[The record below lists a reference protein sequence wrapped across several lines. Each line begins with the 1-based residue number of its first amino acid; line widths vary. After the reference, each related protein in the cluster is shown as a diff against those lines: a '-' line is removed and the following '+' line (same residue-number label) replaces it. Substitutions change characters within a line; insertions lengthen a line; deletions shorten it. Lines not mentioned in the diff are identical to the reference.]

1 MEYSTFKKYKNTNG
15 RVKNKFYF
23 DDFSDDAIEH
33 KRKYVNDWSEFRE
46 FVGFDDIDLVDNELV
61 IVNMTAF
68 SKSIY
73 ESKLIYASNYNVLR
87 IMQGMDGLAY
97 A

>member
-1 MEYSTFKKYKNTNG
+1 MEYSFKSE

-68 SKSIY
+68 TKSIY
-73 ESKLIYASNYNVLR
+73 DSKLIYASNYNVLR
-87 IMQGMDGLAY
+87 IMQGMGGLSY